1 MFIRSFAGLLID
13 LRHAE
18 LFALIPVPLRNL
30 VEGHVESL
38 GNLDFQLVVPDRIV
52 LEVLLEDFDLIL
64 ILKAA
69 ATILFFVGSI

>member
-13 LRHAE
+13 LGHAE

-52 LEVLLEDFDLIL
+52 LEVLL
-64 ILKAA
+64 
-69 ATILFFVGSI
+69 